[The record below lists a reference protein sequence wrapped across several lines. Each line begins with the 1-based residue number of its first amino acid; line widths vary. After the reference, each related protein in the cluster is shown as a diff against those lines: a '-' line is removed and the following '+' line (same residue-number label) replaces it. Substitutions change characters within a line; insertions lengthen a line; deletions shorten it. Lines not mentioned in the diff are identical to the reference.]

1 MAEAFADRVRRYR
14 EAEGLTQQELAD
26 KAGVHRNAISRWE
39 TGYSRPTVPWLL
51 KLSEALGVEPSAFLD
66 SLKESDP

>member
-1 MAEAFADRVRRYR
+1 MAETFAVRVRRYR

-39 TGYSRPTVPWLL
+39 TGFSRPTVPWLL
-51 KLSEALGVEPSAFLD
+51 KLSGALGVPASAFLD
-66 SLKESDP
+66 LLGENDP